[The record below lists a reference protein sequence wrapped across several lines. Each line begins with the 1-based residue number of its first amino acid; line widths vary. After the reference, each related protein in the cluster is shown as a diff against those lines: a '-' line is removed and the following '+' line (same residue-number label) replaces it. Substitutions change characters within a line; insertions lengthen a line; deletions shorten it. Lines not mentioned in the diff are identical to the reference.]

1 MSTRR
6 GVPRP
11 GTPSCG
17 GRRRAR
23 AWALVALLVAALLP
37 TATAQVDP
45 AERQRL
51 EAEIA
56 AGNRQ
61 LEAARAEIAAITE
74 ALGATDASLR
84 ARIAE
89 RDRASADLAE
99 LQRQRADLQQGLA
112 TLQGEVA
119 ATEARVAALE
129 ADLEAV
135 KARVQ
140 GLLLN
145 LHRQRAAGYGTA
157 LARAESFHDLAVQQ
171 AFLGLLAAQ
180 DVAVV
185 TELDAVIAE
194 LGAARVRLEEQIA
207 ALQER
212 ERQLVANAA
221 EAEATRTRLDTLIAE
236 LRATEAGQ
244 QAERRAALE
253 AQQALATTLDG
264 LQRALAQEVARL
276 EAEER
281 RLRQQAEAAGAD
293 RARADALEEQADA
306 ARARID
312 NLTNPVPS
320 PAAGYVAPL
329 DASTL
334 LTRFGEG
341 NSSFVRLRASTA
353 GAAVRSVRGGVVVSV
368 TPIGANEGYL
378 VAVQHDP
385 TTTTVYTNLRPP
397 VVETGDRVEAGTV
410 LGYLGGGSLIQ
421 PDVLH
426 FYLRRTSGD
435 GNGTFVDPAPVLGL

>member
-1 MSTRR
+1 MSARR
-6 GVPRP
+6 GR
-11 GTPSCG
+11 T
-17 GRRRAR
+17 
-23 AWALVALLVAALLP
+23 WATRLLALLVVALLVALA
-37 TATAQVDP
+37 AAQVDP
-45 AERQRL
+45 AERRRL

-56 AGNRQ
+56 AGQRQ
-61 LEAARAEIAAITE
+61 LEAARADIDAITR
-74 ALGATDASLR
+74 ALGATDANLR
-84 ARIAE
+84 TRIAE

-99 LQRQRADLQQGLA
+99 LQRQRADLQQGLT
-112 TLQGEVA
+112 TLRADVA

-129 ADLEAV
+129 ADLESV
-135 KARVQ
+135 KSRVQ
-140 GLLLN
+140 GLLVN
-145 LHRQRAAGYGTA
+145 LHRQRASGYGTA
-157 LARAESFHDLAVQQ
+157 LARAETFHDLAVQQ
-171 AFLGLLAAQ
+171 RFLGMLAAQ

-194 LGAARVRLEEQIA
+194 LGTARARLVGQIA
-207 ALQER
+207 DLEER
-212 ERQLVANAA
+212 ERQLAANAR
-221 EAEATRTRLDTLIAE
+221 EVEATRTRLDALIAE

-253 AQQALATTLDG
+253 AQESLSGQLDR

-281 RLRQQAEAAGAD
+281 RLRQQAQSFVDD
-293 RARADALEEQADA
+293 RARAAALEAQADA

-312 NLTNPVPS
+312 NLTNPVPA

-334 LTRFGEG
+334 ISRFGEG
-341 NSSFVRLRASTA
+341 NSSFVRLRASAA
-353 GAAVRSVRGGVVVSV
+353 GASVRAVRGGVVVAV
-368 TPIGANEGYL
+368 TPVGANDGYL

-385 TTTTVYTNLRPP
+385 TTTTVYTGLRPP
-397 VVETGDRVEAGTV
+397 VVQVGDRVDAGAV
-410 LGYLGGGSLIQ
+410 LGYLGGGSLI
-421 PDVLH
+421 PADVLH